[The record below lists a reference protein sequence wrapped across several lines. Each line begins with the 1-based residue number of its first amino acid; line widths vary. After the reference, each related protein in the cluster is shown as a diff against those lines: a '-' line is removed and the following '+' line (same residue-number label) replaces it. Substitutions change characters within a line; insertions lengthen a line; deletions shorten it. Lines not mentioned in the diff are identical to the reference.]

1 MRKVLSILGII
12 VSLLII
18 IGLSICVGFP
28 IEGFDRTPICFVG
41 YSIGVTTL
49 VICVMVIFNDSIL

>member
-1 MRKVLSILGII
+1 MKKVLSILGII

-18 IGLSICVGFP
+18 IGLSIWIGFP

-41 YSIGVTTL
+41 YSIGVITL
-49 VICVMVIFNDSIL
+49 VICIMAIFSDSFL